1 MLVGKIKEL
10 CASRGITIKELERT
24 TGLGN
29 GTIRRWDDSSPAL
42 EKVIKVADY
51 FDISVDMLTGS
62 ENKFDF
68 QLFAEKNPALENENG
83 ITDIQKMAIDF
94 IKTLSD
100 EQLERYINM
109 GTAAFGE
116 MDN

>member
-62 ENKFDF
+62 ENKFDI
-68 QLFAEKNPALENENG
+68 QIFAEKNPALENENG
-83 ITDIQKMAIDF
+83 MDDVTRELVNLTYSLNDSDRALLLEMARS
-94 IKTLSD
+94 IKK
-100 EQLERYINM
+100 QR
-109 GTAAFGE
+109 G
-116 MDN
+116 